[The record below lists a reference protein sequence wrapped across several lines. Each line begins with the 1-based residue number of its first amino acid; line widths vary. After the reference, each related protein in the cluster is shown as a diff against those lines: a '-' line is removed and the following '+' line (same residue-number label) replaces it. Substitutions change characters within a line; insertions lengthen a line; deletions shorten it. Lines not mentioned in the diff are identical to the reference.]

1 MTLLIA
7 CALVFLAGVAIG
19 YLLGDIGG
27 ERRAYA
33 RFTEANRSPYR
44 RRR

>member
-1 MTLLIA
+1 MTLILAIA
-7 CALVFLAGVAIG
+7 CVALAAFAIG
-19 YLLGDIGG
+19 YLAGDIGG

>member
-1 MTLLIA
+1 MTALIVLIMIVA
-7 CALVFLAGVAIG
+7 GAFALG
-19 YLLGDIGG
+19 YLAGDIGG